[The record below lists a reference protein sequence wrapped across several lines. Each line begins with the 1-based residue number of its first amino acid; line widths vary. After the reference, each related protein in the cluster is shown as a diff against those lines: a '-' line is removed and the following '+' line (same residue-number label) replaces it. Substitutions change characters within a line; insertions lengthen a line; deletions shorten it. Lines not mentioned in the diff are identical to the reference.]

1 MGSSFPAGVSLE
13 QHSAQQEQ
21 KLLWDVQG
29 SALSAAV
36 PSCPVAKG
44 KVSSSL
50 FCQRLLENKLV
61 FAAAVGLQTL
71 CPVSRDTPTP
81 WELGLSLAVS
91 PVGLRGH
98 R

>member
-1 MGSSFPAGVSLE
+1 MSLE
-13 QHSAQQEQ
+13 QHLAQQEL
-21 KLLWDVQG
+21 KLPWDPQG

-50 FCQRLLENKLV
+50 FCQKFTEKNLV
-61 FAAAVGLQTL
+61 LAAAVDLQTHCAL
-71 CPVSRDTPTP
+71 SAGHTNPL
-81 WELGLSLAVS
+81 ELGLSLAVS